1 MEKYMKNNQLKLA
14 VAGAVLALGSTA
26 ANAGIIIPAG
36 DWTVDLS
43 GNINTFYSNTSY
55 SGNLESQ
62 ALTAGVGAGSAVV
75 TTFVDGGSA
84 AVNTSTTRTVRNAT
98 TTTLGNRAAN
108 SGAALTDSANQIS
121 TGLLP
126 SAMGIGA
133 KTRQNDLDV
142 AIQTTFFVGANSS
155 SGIGS
160 TTGAYGS
167 TGAGGNSLN
176 IRQAFLSFG
185 DKSWGT
191 IKMGRDLGV
200 VGSDAILSDMT
211 LLGVGT
217 GAGGAGNSTLGRIGS
232 GYLYADWVGQIQYQ
246 SPNFNGF
253 QVTGAI
259 REPLGNASNSELGYE
274 GKATFD
280 FSANDVSGRV
290 WVGGLNQK
298 ITTAAVAATTGS
310 IISTTSAG
318 GVTTTNYLDAVGAVA
333 AVRKDARVFDVG
345 AKVSFAGLGLV
356 GYYYDGQNI
365 GSSKMLLPNTPGSG
379 LFLGDSSTQDRDV
392 KGGYVQATYKLPVG
406 TTVGASYGI
415 SKIDSTSADTTA
427 YTAALTGNYEN
438 ESWIVGAYHPL
449 TKHLNLV
456 GEYTNTEYQNIANF
470 KGYDGKARTFAA
482 GAILF
487 F

>member
-1 MEKYMKNNQLKLA
+1 MNHNKLKLA
-14 VAGAVLALGSTA
+14 VAGAVLAFGSQA

-43 GNINTFYSNTSY
+43 GNMNTFYSNTDFTGAFAASELTGGLAATG
-55 SGNLESQ
+55 SVLTTTWSVATGAVSVTTGN
-62 ALTAGVGAGSAVV
+62 AAGSA
-75 TTFVDGGSA
+75 
-84 AVNTSTTRTVRNAT
+84 AT
-98 TTTLGNRAAN
+98 TKSLTARAN
-108 SGAALTDSANQIS
+108 GSPITKNANQIS

-126 SAMGIGA
+126 SAIGIGA

-155 SGIGS
+155 SAGS
-160 TTGAYGS
+160 GAYGAS
-167 TGAGGNSLN
+167 GAGGNSLN

-191 IKMGRDLGV
+191 IKMGRDLGTF
-200 VGSDAILSDMT
+200 GSDAILSDMT

-246 SPNFNGF
+246 SPNFSGF
-253 QVTGAI
+253 QVQGAI
-259 REPLGNASNSELGYE
+259 REPWANSTNGQLGYE

-280 FSANDVSGRV
+280 FNANDVSGRI
-290 WVGGLNQK
+290 WVGGIQQE
-298 ITTAAVAATTGS
+298 ISTAATAAVAATETVVRT
-310 IISTTSAG
+310 TTSAT
-318 GVTTTNYLDAVGAVA
+318 VFSEKTTQTAAVA
-333 AVRKDARVFDVG
+333 AVNSIKKDARAFDVG
-345 AKVSFAGLGLV
+345 AKISFAGLGLV

-365 GSSKMLLPNTPGSG
+365 GSAAVGGNTPLSG
-379 LFLGDSSTQDRDV
+379 LFVGDSGSADRDV

-406 TTVGASYGI
+406 TTVGASWGI
-415 SKIDSTSADTTA
+415 SKIDATAADRTA

-438 ESWIVGAYHPL
+438 ESWIVGAYHPI

-456 GEYTNTEYQNIANF
+456 GEYTNTEYTNISNF
-470 KGYDGKARTFAA
+470 KGYDGKAKTFAL

>member
-1 MEKYMKNNQLKLA
+1 MNNNKLKLA
-14 VAGAVLALGSTA
+14 VAGAVLAFGSQA

-43 GNINTFYSNTSY
+43 GNMNTFYSNTDFNGSFSRNEVTGGSVATSTFTNIY
-55 SGNLESQ
+55 SVTAGTTSITLGAGTAVAATTKS
-62 ALTAGVGAGSAVV
+62 LTARAVGSP
-75 TTFVDGGSA
+75 
-84 AVNTSTTRTVRNAT
+84 
-98 TTTLGNRAAN
+98 
-108 SGAALTDSANQIS
+108 LTKNANQIS

-126 SAMGIGA
+126 SAIGIGA

-155 SGIGS
+155 SAGS
-160 TTGAYGS
+160 GAYGAS
-167 TGAGGNSLN
+167 GAGNNSLN

-191 IKMGRDLGV
+191 IKMGRDLGTF
-200 VGSDAILSDMT
+200 GSDAILSDMT

-246 SPNFNGF
+246 SPNFSGF
-253 QVTGAI
+253 QVQGAI
-259 REPLGNASNSELGYE
+259 REPWANSTNGQLGYE

-280 FSANDVSGRV
+280 FNANDVSGRI
-290 WVGGLNQK
+290 WVGGIQQE
-298 ITTAAVAATTGS
+298 ISTTATAAVAAKETVVRS
-310 IISTTSAG
+310 ATSASTYTD
-318 GVTTTNYLDAVGAVA
+318 VTTQTAAVA
-333 AVRKDARVFDVG
+333 AVNSVKKDARAFDVG
-345 AKVSFAGLGLV
+345 AKISFAGLGLV

-365 GSSKMLLPNTPGSG
+365 GSAGVSGNTPLSG
-379 LFLGDSSTQDRDV
+379 LFLGDSGSADRDV

-406 TTVGASYGI
+406 TTVGASWGI
-415 SKIDSTSADTTA
+415 SKVQQTAADRTA
-427 YTAALTGNYEN
+427 YTAALTGDYEN
-438 ESWIVGAYHPL
+438 ESWIVGAYHPI

-456 GEYTNTEYQNIANF
+456 GEYTNTEYQNVSNF
-470 KGYDGKARTFAA
+470 KGYDGKAKTFSL

>member
-1 MEKYMKNNQLKLA
+1 MNNNKLRLA
-14 VAGAVLALGSTA
+14 VAGAVLAFGSQA
-26 ANAGIIIPAG
+26 SAGIIIPAG

-43 GNINTFYSNTSY
+43 GNMNTFYSNTDFNGSFATNEITGG
-55 SGNLESQ
+55 SVSSNTLTQSFIVSVTVGGNFSAVGTQ
-62 ALTAGVGAGSAVV
+62 TSSTGTTKSLTA
-75 TTFVDGGSA
+75 
-84 AVNTSTTRTVRNAT
+84 
-98 TTTLGNRAAN
+98 RAAGGPLSKN
-108 SGAALTDSANQIS
+108 ANQIS

-126 SAMGIGA
+126 SAIGIGA

-155 SGIGS
+155 SAGS
-160 TTGAYGS
+160 GAYGAG
-167 TGAGGNSLN
+167 GAGGNSLN

-191 IKMGRDLGV
+191 IKMGRDLGTF
-200 VGSDAILSDMT
+200 GSDAILSDMT

-246 SPNFNGF
+246 SPNFSGF
-253 QVTGAI
+253 QVQGAI
-259 REPLGNASNSELGYE
+259 REPWANAANSQLGYE

-280 FSANDVSGRV
+280 FNANDVSGRI
-290 WVGGLNQK
+290 WVGGIQQEISTAGSAAVVASSS
-298 ITTAAVAATTGS
+298 ITTSFGTVASLSYVTVTTVKDAQAAVAS
-310 IISTTSAG
+310 
-318 GVTTTNYLDAVGAVA
+318 VK
-333 AVRKDARVFDVG
+333 KDARAFDVG
-345 AKVSFAGLGLV
+345 AKISFAGLGLV

-365 GSSKMLLPNTPGSG
+365 GSSGVSGNTPLSG
-379 LFLGDSSTQDRDV
+379 LFVGDSGSADRDV
-392 KGGYVQATYKLPVG
+392 KGGYVQATYKLPMG

-415 SKIDSTSADTTA
+415 SKVDATAADRAA

-438 ESWIVGAYHPL
+438 ESWIVGAYHPI

-456 GEYTNTEYQNIANF
+456 GEYTNTEYQNVSNF
-470 KGYDGKARTFAA
+470 RGYDGKAKTFAL

>member
-1 MEKYMKNNQLKLA
+1 MNNNKLKLA
-14 VAGAVLALGSTA
+14 VAGAVLAFGSQA

-43 GNINTFYSNTSY
+43 GNMNTFYSNTDFTGSF
-55 SGNLESQ
+55 SQ
-62 ALTAGVGAGSAVV
+62 NEITGGSVATSQLTVLTSITGAAVSPGSTAAISLVAATTKSLTARA
-75 TTFVDGGSA
+75 GGSPLSK
-84 AVNTSTTRTVRNAT
+84 N
-98 TTTLGNRAAN
+98 
-108 SGAALTDSANQIS
+108 ANQIS

-126 SAMGIGA
+126 SAIGIGA

-155 SGIGS
+155 SAGS
-160 TTGAYGS
+160 GAYGAS
-167 TGAGGNSLN
+167 GAGGNSLN

-191 IKMGRDLGV
+191 IKMGRDLGTF
-200 VGSDAILSDMT
+200 GSDAILSDMT

-246 SPNFNGF
+246 SPNFSGF
-253 QVTGAI
+253 QVQGAI
-259 REPLGNASNSELGYE
+259 REPWANSTNGQLGYE

-280 FSANDVSGRV
+280 FNANDVSGRI
-290 WVGGLNQK
+290 WVGGIQQE
-298 ITTAAVAATTGS
+298 ISTAAVAAVAAKDVVVRTLGAGNLMTEV
-310 IISTTSAG
+310 TTS
-318 GVTTTNYLDAVGAVA
+318 TGAVA
-333 AVRKDARVFDVG
+333 AVNSIKKDARAFDVG
-345 AKVSFAGLGLV
+345 AKINFAGLGLV

-365 GSSKMLLPNTPGSG
+365 GGSAVSGNTALSG
-379 LFLGDSSTQDRDV
+379 LFLGDSGSADRDV

-406 TTVGASYGI
+406 TTVGASWGI
-415 SKIDSTSADTTA
+415 SKIDATAADRTA
-427 YTAALTGNYEN
+427 YSAALTGNYEN
-438 ESWIVGAYHPL
+438 ESWIVGAYHPI

-456 GEYTNTEYQNIANF
+456 GEYTNTEYQNVSNF
-470 KGYDGKARTFAA
+470 KGYDGKAKTFAL

>member
-1 MEKYMKNNQLKLA
+1 MNYNKLKLA
-14 VAGAVLALGSTA
+14 VAGAVLAFGSQA

-43 GNINTFYSNTSY
+43 GNMNTFYSNTDFNGSLAANELTGG
-55 SGNLESQ
+55 SVSSNTLTQSFTLVAASFGLASSVVGTHSSSTGTMKS
-62 ALTAGVGAGSAVV
+62 LTARASGSP
-75 TTFVDGGSA
+75 
-84 AVNTSTTRTVRNAT
+84 
-98 TTTLGNRAAN
+98 
-108 SGAALTDSANQIS
+108 LTKNANQIS

-126 SAMGIGA
+126 SAIGIGA

-155 SGIGS
+155 SAGS
-160 TTGAYGS
+160 GAYGAS
-167 TGAGGNSLN
+167 GAGNNSLN

-191 IKMGRDLGV
+191 IKMGRDLGTF
-200 VGSDAILSDMT
+200 GSDAILSDMT

-253 QVTGAI
+253 QVQGAI
-259 REPLGNASNSELGYE
+259 REPWANASNAELGYE

-280 FSANDVSGRV
+280 FSANDVSGRI
-290 WVGGLNQK
+290 WVGGIQQE
-298 ITTAAVAATTGS
+298 ISTAAVAAVAA
-310 IISTTSAG
+310 STTITSTLANGG
-318 GVTTTNYLDAVGAVA
+318 GVLSYVTVTAVKDAQA
-333 AVRKDARVFDVG
+333 AVSSVKKDARAFDVG
-345 AKVSFAGLGLV
+345 AKISFAGLGLV

-365 GSSKMLLPNTPGSG
+365 GSAGLSTGTPLSG
-379 LFLGDSSTQDRDV
+379 LFIGESGSADRDV
-392 KGGYVQATYKLPVG
+392 SGGYVQATFKLPVG
-406 TTVGASYGI
+406 TTLGASWGL
-415 SKIDSTSADTTA
+415 SKIDKTAADNTA
-427 YTAALTGNYEN
+427 YTAANAGNYEN
-438 ESWIVGAYHPL
+438 ESWIVGAYHPI

-456 GEYTNTEYQNIANF
+456 GEYTNTEFQNISHF
-470 KGYDGKARTFAA
+470 KGYDGKAKTFAL

>member
-1 MEKYMKNNQLKLA
+1 MNNNKLKLA
-14 VAGAVLALGSTA
+14 VAGAVLAFGSQA

-43 GNINTFYSNTSY
+43 GNMNTFYSNTDFTGSF
-55 SGNLESQ
+55 SQ
-62 ALTAGVGAGSAVV
+62 NEITGGSVATSQLTVLTSITGAAVSPGSTAAISLVAATTKSLTARA
-75 TTFVDGGSA
+75 GGSPLSK
-84 AVNTSTTRTVRNAT
+84 N
-98 TTTLGNRAAN
+98 
-108 SGAALTDSANQIS
+108 ANQIS

-126 SAMGIGA
+126 SAIGIGA

-155 SGIGS
+155 SAGS
-160 TTGAYGS
+160 GAYGAS
-167 TGAGGNSLN
+167 GAGGNSLN

-191 IKMGRDLGV
+191 IKMGRDLGTF
-200 VGSDAILSDMT
+200 GSDAILSDMT

-246 SPNFNGF
+246 SPNFSGF
-253 QVTGAI
+253 QVQGAI
-259 REPLGNASNSELGYE
+259 REPWANASNSQLGYE

-280 FSANDVSGRV
+280 FNANDVSGRI
-290 WVGGLNQK
+290 WVGGFQQE
-298 ITTAAVAATTGS
+298 ISTAAVAAVAAKSTVERTASSSTGY
-310 IISTTSAG
+310 TD
-318 GVTTTNYLDAVGAVA
+318 VTTQTAAVA
-333 AVRKDARVFDVG
+333 AVNSIKKDARAFDVG
-345 AKVSFAGLGLV
+345 AKISFAGLGLV

-365 GSSKMLLPNTPGSG
+365 GSSAVGGNTPLSG
-379 LFLGDSSTQDRDV
+379 LFVGESGAADRDV

-406 TTVGASYGI
+406 TTVGASWGI
-415 SKIDSTSADTTA
+415 SKIDATAADRTA

-438 ESWIVGAYHPL
+438 ESWIVGAYHPI

-456 GEYTNTEYQNIANF
+456 GEYTNTEYQNVSNF
-470 KGYDGKARTFAA
+470 KGYDGKAKTFAL

>member
-1 MEKYMKNNQLKLA
+1 MNNNKLKLA
-14 VAGAVLALGSTA
+14 VAGAVLAFGSHA

-43 GNINTFYSNTSY
+43 GNMNTFYSNTDFTGSFATNEITGG
-55 SGNLESQ
+55 SVSSQ
-62 ALTAGVGAGSAVV
+62 TLVQSFAFGAAIGISAVNSTSAITATTKSLTARANGSP
-75 TTFVDGGSA
+75 
-84 AVNTSTTRTVRNAT
+84 
-98 TTTLGNRAAN
+98 
-108 SGAALTDSANQIS
+108 LTKNANQIS

-126 SAMGIGA
+126 SAIGIGA

-155 SGIGS
+155 SAGS
-160 TTGAYGS
+160 GAYGAS
-167 TGAGGNSLN
+167 GAGGNSLN

-191 IKMGRDLGV
+191 IKMGRDLGTF
-200 VGSDAILSDMT
+200 GSDAILSDMT

-253 QVTGAI
+253 QVQGAI
-259 REPLGNASNSELGYE
+259 REPWANAANSELGYE

-280 FSANDVSGRV
+280 FSANDVSGRI
-290 WVGGLNQK
+290 WVGGIQQEVSTAATAAAASATSTATSFGTAPATSYVTVTTIK
-298 ITTAAVAATTGS
+298 EATAAVNS
-310 IISTTSAG
+310 
-318 GVTTTNYLDAVGAVA
+318 VK
-333 AVRKDARVFDVG
+333 KDARAFDVG
-345 AKVSFAGLGLV
+345 AKISFAGLGLV

-365 GSSKMLLPNTPGSG
+365 GSAGVAGNTPLSG
-379 LFLGDSSTQDRDV
+379 LFLGDSGSADRDV

-406 TTVGASYGI
+406 TTVGASWGI
-415 SKIDSTSADTTA
+415 SKIDQTAADRTA

-438 ESWIVGAYHPL
+438 ESWIVGAYHPI

-456 GEYTNTEYQNIANF
+456 GEYTNTEYQNVSNF
-470 KGYDGKARTFAA
+470 KGYDGKAKTFAL